1 MPPRA
6 LALAAA
12 ACKGDGVGEIEKI
25 GLAAG
30 REERRPG
37 DIGLGAVREE
47 CSNPKFRYLYV
58 WAFLG

>member
-1 MPPRA
+1 
-6 LALAAA
+6 
-12 ACKGDGVGEIEKI
+12 VGEIEKI

>member
-1 MPPRA
+1 LPPRA

-37 DIGLGAVREE
+37 DIGL
-47 CSNPKFRYLYV
+47 PKANTIGPESYDV
-58 WAFLG
+58 IPC